1 MIAYELHT
9 LRNGQWKMDSV
20 FDDRGLALSQATQAD
35 DSKRYAG
42 IRLIEENYD
51 ENTEKATTRVIFRG
65 GTAAK
70 TDIKKPPPP
79 AAKPKT
85 AAPKA
90 ATGRDPKRT
99 IKPRQEPTKKSNLFV
114 PVFASVALVTII
126 GGAAA
131 MWFLSH

>member
-20 FDDRGLALSQATQAD
+20 FDDRDLAISQATQAD
-35 DSKRYAG
+35 ETKRYAG
-42 IRLIEENYD
+42 IRLIEEDYN
-51 ENTEKATTRVIFRG
+51 ETTETATTRIIFRG
-65 GTAAK
+65 GTASK
-70 TDIKKPPPP
+70 TDSKKPPPA

-85 AAPKA
+85 AVPKA
-90 ATGRDPKRT
+90 AAGREPRRT
-99 IKPRQEPTKKSNLFV
+99 AKPRQAETKKSSLFV
-114 PVFASVALVTII
+114 PVFASVALLVVM